1 MTTHSDYLIIC
12 FLFVLLSIHS
22 LLLIWISLLN
32 SSACR
37 VLEILRN
44 LQRFIFYSSP
54 TSSCDMLGESIN
66 LTKTILSRL
75 LLSKNH
81 TCSMTRKVKLVV
93 FLLTVAVVGMLKFNV
108 RSSPATQTSAPS
120 LSKDNLLFMRH
131 VEPFLSA
138 KTDLSVESFT
148 WWRHIQ
154 FEPRDLGY
162 FKLTQKRL
170 FEIFPSFPIFE
181 KPTADR
187 IRSCAVVGNSVNLK
201 GSGYGRLIDSH
212 EVIIRMN
219 FGPVK
224 GYEED
229 VGTKTTHRAMYPES
243 AMDLD
248 NCTHL
253 VLFPFKI
260 NDIEWIIKAF
270 TTGFYG
276 RSYAPIKSKIKANK
290 NLVLVVN
297 PAFMKYAHE
306 IWLEKMGSYPSTGFM
321 TFLLTLHVCDE
332 VHVFGFGA
340 DNKGSWKHYWETLQ
354 NKNFKTGPHP
364 GPHEYK
370 IIQRL
375 ADGKTIK
382 LYKGS

>member
-1 MTTHSDYLIIC
+1 
-12 FLFVLLSIHS
+12 FLGHVVSKKGRSLSPKCVSAVQNIPRRVTKKQLLSFLGITSYSRNFILNYSILENPLRALSSS
-22 LLLIWISLLN
+22 LQ
-32 SSACR
+32 A
-37 VLEILRN
+37 
-44 LQRFIFYSSP
+44 P
-54 TSSCDMLGESIN
+54 D
-66 LTKTILSRL
+66 
-75 LLSKNH
+75 
-81 TCSMTRKVKLVV
+81 
-93 FLLTVAVVGMLKFNV
+93 TVQWTPEA
-108 RSSPATQTSAPS
+108 
-120 LSKDNLLFMRH
+120 
-131 VEPFLSA
+131 E
-138 KTDLSVESFT
+138 
-148 WWRHIQ
+148 
-154 FEPRDLGY
+154 
-162 FKLTQKRL
+162 LTQKRL
-170 FEIFPSFPIFE
+170 FEIFPSFPIFG

-354 NKNFKTGPHP
+354 NKNFKTGLHP

>member
-1 MTTHSDYLIIC
+1 MT
-12 FLFVLLSIHS
+12 FKMKLL
-22 LLLIWISLLN
+22 
-32 SSACR
+32 
-37 VLEILRN
+37 
-44 LQRFIFYSSP
+44 
-54 TSSCDMLGESIN
+54 
-66 LTKTILSRL
+66 
-75 LLSKNH
+75 
-81 TCSMTRKVKLVV
+81 V
-93 FLLTVAVVGMLKFNV
+93 FLLSVAVVGILKFYF

-120 LSKDNLLFMRH
+120 LIKDNLLFMRH
-131 VEPFLSA
+131 IEPFLSA
-138 KTDLSVESFT
+138 KTNLSVETFT
-148 WWRHIQ
+148 WWRAIQ
-154 FEPRDLGY
+154 FELRDLGY
-162 FKLTQKRL
+162 FNLTQKRL
-170 FEIFPSFPIFE
+170 FEIFPSIPIFG

-187 IRSCAVVGNSVNLK
+187 VRSCAVVGNSMNLK

-212 EVIIRMN
+212 EAIIRMN
-219 FGPVK
+219 FGPVN

-229 VGTKTTHRAMYPES
+229 VGTKTTHHAMYPES

-248 NCTHL
+248 NSTHL

-290 NLVLVVN
+290 DLVLVVN
-297 PAFMKYAHE
+297 PAFMKYTHE
-306 IWLEKMGSYPSTGFM
+306 VWLKKMGLYPSTGFM

-340 DNKGSWKHYWETLQ
+340 DDKGSWGHYWETLQ
-354 NKNFKTGPHP
+354 DKNFKTGPHA
-364 GPHEYK
+364 GTHEYK
-370 IIQRL
+370 IIQGL